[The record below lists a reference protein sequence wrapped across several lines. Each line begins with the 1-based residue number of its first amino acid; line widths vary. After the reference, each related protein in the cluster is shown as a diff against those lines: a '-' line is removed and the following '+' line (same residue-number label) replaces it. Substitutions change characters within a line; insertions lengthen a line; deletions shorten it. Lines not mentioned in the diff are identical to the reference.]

1 MTKARLKEVC
11 QAFMVYLH
19 ITTNDW
25 GKVYDIMS
33 NDLNLSD
40 NEIDELSGNFDDEE
54 FEEEE

>member
-11 QAFMVYLH
+11 HAFMVYLH
-19 ITTNDW
+19 TTTNDW
-25 GKVYDIMS
+25 EKVYNIMS